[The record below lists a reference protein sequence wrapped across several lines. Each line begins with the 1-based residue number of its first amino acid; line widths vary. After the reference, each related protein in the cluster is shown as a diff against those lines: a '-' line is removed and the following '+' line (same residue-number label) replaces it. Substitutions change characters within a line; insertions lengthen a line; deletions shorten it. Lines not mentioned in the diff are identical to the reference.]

1 MPKPAFAIY
10 TAYRKNLLDRSSD
23 FKKRLPFPLGAVP
36 QKHLHIGI
44 ENIFFRGLLDNR

>member
-1 MPKPAFAIY
+1 MAKPAFAIY

-36 QKHLHIGI
+36 QMHLHIGI